1 MLTFSM
7 AAWLDLVSCS
17 TGWSLVETG
26 RLEEIVQGMSNPESQ
41 FPSFIYFAGNGNRMK
56 ALRAL
61 FPQNNVTRKG
71 PAGLVRLHISTATA
85 CTENPMIFA
94 ESNLGSHTG
103 FGDTDILKRPTTNS
117 RRWLI
122 NDNLPYRPEE
132 LQHEVIRKL
141 IFPWTQVFCVFV
153 SSVAEVKNL
162 KTLLQ
167 QRKERITVGGRL
179 VPETM
184 RVVIVLTANGSS
196 LIKIINESVA
206 EMAGADTLPPNLT
219 TLDLS
224 GRGQMTPSVA
234 FEPLRN
240 LILNETQSILIE
252 KKNTHLSF
260 SAVHVKALWHENLRM
275 LIEVPTPSE
284 LDYLVVARTN
294 YPENPGMIT
303 CYSDFLATMSKSSVS
318 GHAICK
324 FLASALLMNAYPPKM
339 HCKDLTSTRC
349 YTFKGLTMAVFNPN
363 IVFDTLYRHLIEQA
377 LNDAS
382 SELSWKSVLAQF
394 VEAFALL
401 NTKKSSFEVRRSTIG
416 SFYRQWGGLCSTTT
430 CLSCMCRPPEHMMPC
445 GHSMCDTCVV
455 LFGTPGS
462 SAEYHTNLTICPFCG
477 EQFQLTV
484 RRLPPTKGPV
494 ILSLDGGG
502 ARGII
507 QLGLLRALERRLGPI
522 QIKDI
527 PDLCTGSSVGECIA
541 CNFPL
546 QS

>member
-17 TGWSLVETG
+17 TGWTLVETG
-26 RLEEIVQGMSNPESQ
+26 RLEEIVQGMSHPESQ

-61 FPQNNVTRKG
+61 FPRNNVTRKG

-94 ESNLGSHTG
+94 ESNMGSHTG
-103 FGDTDILKRPTTNS
+103 FGDTDILKRPTSNS

-122 NDNLPYRPEE
+122 NDNLPHRPEE

-153 SSVAEVKNL
+153 SSVAEIKTL

-167 QRKERITVGGRL
+167 QPKERITVGGRL

-240 LILNETQSILIE
+240 LILNETQSILNE

-260 SAVHVKALWHENLRM
+260 SAVHMKALWYENLRM
-275 LIEVPTPSE
+275 LTEFPTPSE
-284 LDYLVVARTN
+284 LDYLVVARAN

-318 GHAICK
+318 DHDICK
-324 FLASALLMNAYPPKM
+324 YLASALLMNAYPPKM
-339 HCKDLTSTRC
+339 HCKDILTSTRC
-349 YTFKGLTMAVFNPN
+349 
-363 IVFDTLYRHLIEQA
+363 
-377 LNDAS
+377 
-382 SELSWKSVLAQF
+382 
-394 VEAFALL
+394 
-401 NTKKSSFEVRRSTIG
+401 
-416 SFYRQWGGLCSTTT
+416 
-430 CLSCMCRPPEHMMPC
+430 
-445 GHSMCDTCVV
+445 
-455 LFGTPGS
+455 
-462 SAEYHTNLTICPFCG
+462 
-477 EQFQLTV
+477 
-484 RRLPPTKGPV
+484 
-494 ILSLDGGG
+494 
-502 ARGII
+502 
-507 QLGLLRALERRLGPI
+507 
-522 QIKDI
+522 
-527 PDLCTGSSVGECIA
+527 
-541 CNFPL
+541 
-546 QS
+546 